1 MPNDDVILQPARMIF
16 IVTLFS
22 RPLPGSRYIESR
34 CSETIAFGNGGNR
47 GRAHRGFRR
56 GTTFMQDP
64 TPKFRNDRY
73 RSGGHDDTHDQTYEG
88 DLPLGHP
95 TCSTRRTRGA
105 LDRRPSQAQ
114 TAEVG
119 RGGAGQQGGP
129 RRLEDDGQWSMLLC
143 EIGTHRVGA
152 CRIEISQTR
161 RAIQLQ
167 PC

>member
-1 MPNDDVILQPARMIF
+1 MVVVD
-16 IVTLFS
+16 
-22 RPLPGSRYIESR
+22 G
-34 CSETIAFGNGGNR
+34 R
-47 GRAHRGFRR
+47 GV
-56 GTTFMQDP
+56 
-64 TPKFRNDRY
+64 
-73 RSGGHDDTHDQTYEG
+73 
-88 DLPLGHP
+88 PLGDYLHAASPAEVRLAETTLAAIRVGRRHHPGRRRDIAQRVGGWGYLRHP

-105 LDRRPSQAQ
+105 LDRGPSQAQ

-129 RRLEDDGQWSMLLC
+129 RRLEADGQWSMLLC

-161 RAIQLQ
+161 GAIQLQ